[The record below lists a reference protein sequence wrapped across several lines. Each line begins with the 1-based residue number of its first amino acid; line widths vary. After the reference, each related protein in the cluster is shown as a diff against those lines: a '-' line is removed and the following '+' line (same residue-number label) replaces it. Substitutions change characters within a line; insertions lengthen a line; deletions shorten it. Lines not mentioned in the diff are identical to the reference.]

1 MGFPLSTTWWGVLI
15 GLYAYALPVILYTA
29 WIAIALW
36 DIARRED
43 AMEGRIRWMLIVL
56 AVPLVGPI
64 AYFTAGGSALP
75 RAFRWT
81 LLAGAL
87 GVYLV
92 VAALGVL
99 AS

>member
-36 DIARRED
+36 DLARRED
-43 AMEGRIRWMLIVL
+43 AARSRIWWMLGVL
-56 AVPLVGPI
+56 AVPVIGPI

-75 RAFRWT
+75 RSFRWT

-99 AS
+99 AA